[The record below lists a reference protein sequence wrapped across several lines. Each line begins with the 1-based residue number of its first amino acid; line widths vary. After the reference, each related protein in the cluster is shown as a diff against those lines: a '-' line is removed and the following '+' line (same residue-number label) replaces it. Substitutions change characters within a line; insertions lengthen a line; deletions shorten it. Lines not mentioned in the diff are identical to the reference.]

1 MSQSDAAPGS
11 ESGAGR
17 RGIIAWCLYDW
28 ANSSFPTVI
37 VTFVFAAYF
46 TSQVAENDS
55 LGTALWG
62 NAMSLSAL
70 LVALTAPL
78 FGAIADNGG
87 PRKPWIAVFSL
98 FCVLVGAGLWS
109 IAPDQS
115 LVWRALILA
124 GLANAAF
131 ELGQVFYNAM
141 LPEVA
146 PPRLL
151 GRVSGWAWAAGYAGG
166 LVCLGICLVVFAL
179 PEVPPFGLDKA
190 SFEHVRATGP
200 FVALWF
206 AVFCLPMFLFTPDR
220 AASGLPLG
228 QALRLGLG
236 QLAQTIVEVRRYGNI
251 ARFLIARMLYIDG
264 LNTLFA
270 FGGIYAAGTF
280 NMGFQ
285 EILVFGILLNVTSGL
300 GAAAFAWVDDWL
312 GSKPTIII
320 AVAALTLL
328 GGAILLVETKTWF
341 MILGAALGI
350 FIGPAQAASRT
361 LMARLAPPA
370 MRTEMFGLYA
380 FSGKATAFLGP
391 ALVGWVTLWTDSQ
404 RLGMATILLFFVVGL
419 ALLLPVKEPRNGS

>member
-1 MSQSDAAPGS
+1 MTAEGPAS
-11 ESGAGR
+11 ESEKGVGR
-17 RGIIAWCLYDW
+17 RGIVAWCLYDW

-37 VTFVFAAYF
+37 ITFVFAAYF
-46 TSQVAENDS
+46 TSQVAESDAV
-55 LGTALWG
+55 GTALWG

-70 LVALTAPL
+70 FVALTAPL

-87 PRKPWIAVFSL
+87 RRKPWIAFFSVL
-98 FCVLVGAGLWS
+98 CVLIGAGLWS
-109 IAPDQS
+109 IAPEQS
-115 LVWRALILA
+115 HIWRALILA

-141 LPEVA
+141 LPEIA

-166 LVCLGICLVVFAL
+166 LVCLAICLFVFAL
-179 PEVPPFGLDKA
+179 PDQPPFGLDKE

-206 AVFCLPMFLFTPDR
+206 AVFCLPMFLMTPDR
-220 AASGLPLG
+220 AAAGLPMG
-228 QALRLGLG
+228 QALRSGLG
-236 QLAQTIVEVRRYGNI
+236 QLLRTFAEVRRYGNI

-280 NMGFQ
+280 GMGFQ

-320 AVAALTLL
+320 AVAALTVL

-361 LMARLAPPA
+361 LMARLAPSD

-391 ALVGWVTLWTDSQ
+391 ALVGWVTLWADSQ
-404 RLGMATILLFFVVGL
+404 RAGMATILLFFVAGL
-419 ALLLPVKEPRNGS
+419 VLLLPVKEPRASD

>member
-1 MSQSDAAPGS
+1 MSPEGPAP
-11 ESGAGR
+11 EPGAGR
-17 RGIIAWCLYDW
+17 RAIVAWCLYDW

-46 TSQVAENDS
+46 TSQVAESDTV
-55 LGTALWG
+55 GTALWG

-70 LVALTAPL
+70 AVALLAPL

-87 PRKPWIAVFSL
+87 PRKPWVGFFSL
-98 FCVLVGAGLWS
+98 LCVAIGAGLWT
-109 IAPDQS
+109 IAPERD

-166 LVCLGICLVVFAL
+166 LVCLAICLVVFAL

-206 AVFCLPMFLFTPDR
+206 AVFCLPMFLLTPDR
-220 AASGLPLG
+220 ARSGLPMG
-228 QALRLGLG
+228 QALRRGLG
-236 QLAQTIVEVRRYGNI
+236 QLLRTFKEVRRYGNI

-270 FGGIYAAGTF
+270 FGGIYAAGSF
-280 NMGFQ
+280 GMGFQ

-300 GAAAFAWVDDWL
+300 GAAGFAWVDDWL

-320 AVAALTLL
+320 AVAALTVL

-361 LMARLAPPA
+361 LMARLAPPE

-391 ALVGWVTLWTDSQ
+391 AMVGWVTLWADSQ
-404 RLGMATILLFFVVGL
+404 RVGMATILIFFVAGL
-419 ALLLPVKEPRNGS
+419 VLLLPVKEPREKA

>member
-1 MSQSDAAPGS
+1 MSAAGLPPTAG
-11 ESGAGR
+11 SGAGR
-17 RGIIAWCLYDW
+17 RGIVAWCLYDW
-28 ANSSFPTVI
+28 ANSAFPTVI

-46 TSQVAENDS
+46 TSQVAENETV
-55 LGTALWG
+55 GTALWG

-70 LVALTAPL
+70 VVALSAPL

-87 PRKPWIAVFSL
+87 RRKPWIAALSIL
-98 FCVLVGAGLWS
+98 CVLVGAALWS
-109 IAPDQS
+109 IEPEQHY
-115 LVWRALILA
+115 LWQALILV

-146 PPRLL
+146 PPGLL

-166 LVCLGICLVVFAL
+166 LVCLAVCLVVFAL
-179 PEVPPFGLDKA
+179 PEEPPFGLDKER
-190 SFEHVRATGP
+190 FEHVRATGP

-206 AVFCLPMFLFTPDR
+206 AVFCLPMFLLTPDR
-220 AASGLPLG
+220 QSSSLPVG
-228 QALRLGLG
+228 EALRRGLG
-236 QLAQTIVEVRRYGNI
+236 QLVGTLRQVRQYGNI
-251 ARFLIARMLYIDG
+251 LRFLIARMLYIDG

-280 NMGFQ
+280 GMGFE
-285 EILVFGILLNVTSGL
+285 EILMFGILLNVTSGL
-300 GAAAFAWVDDWL
+300 GAAAFAWIDDWL

-320 AVAALTLL
+320 AVSALTLL
-328 GGAILLVETKTWF
+328 GGAILLVETTTWF

-361 LMARLAPPA
+361 LMARLAPA
-370 MRTEMFGLYA
+370 ELRTEMFGLYA

-391 ALVGWVTLWTDSQ
+391 ALVGWATLLADSQ
-404 RLGMATILLFFVVGL
+404 RVGMSMILVFFVAG
-419 ALLLPVKEPRNGS
+419 LLLLIPVKEPRDES